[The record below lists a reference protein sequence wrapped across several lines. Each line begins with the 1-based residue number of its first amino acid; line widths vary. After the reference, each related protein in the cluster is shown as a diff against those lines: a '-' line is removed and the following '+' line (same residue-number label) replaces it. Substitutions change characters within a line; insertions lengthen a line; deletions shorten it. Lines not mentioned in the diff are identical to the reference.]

1 MCQCPPVCSQA
12 LSGTGPSAPRSRRIA
27 SRRRRAAST
36 RSSSL
41 GSAACRLGAISE
53 LVGGAAGRR
62 GERDDVSSKRDLEV
76 LFPQDVADAAP
87 PRFEPGQLLEHGR
100 RRLAQPEELRVAVRQ
115 ARAGDAALV
124 EHDLDVREPF
134 GRRSLAARVQD
145 RRDGFDLALLQL
157 GQRAGV
163 PRRVDD
169 DLLPLERRVEV
180 RDDADLPARGCPVGD
195 PGGPIAYVSGG
206 VRSSRPSQNGHS
218 SSSACVGS
226 GIVGR
231 STPGRRARAGAI
243 ATVRPEIGSRLR
255 SGVRSSSRRLAGSPR
270 GTA

>member
-41 GSAACRLGAISE
+41 GSAACRLRCEHE
-53 LVGGAAGRR
+53 LVGARPAWRGGARR
-62 GERDDVSSKRDLEV
+62 RLLEARSRGA
-76 LFPQDVADAAP
+76 LPQDVADAAP

-134 GRRSLAARVQD
+134 GATPPGGARTGPSRRPRPRAPPARPASGRAAACARRPPAARAPGRGSG
-145 RRDGFDLALLQL
+145 RRG
-157 GQRAGV
+157 
-163 PRRVDD
+163 
-169 DLLPLERRVEV
+169 
-180 RDDADLPARGCPVGD
+180 PASRECPVGLRRAER
-195 PGGPIAYVSGG
+195 AYVSGG

-218 SSSACVGS
+218 SSSAWVGS
-226 GIVGR
+226 GSWGGR
-231 STPGRRARAGAI
+231 LPAAAPGQARS
-243 ATVRPEIGSRLR
+243 RPFVLR
-255 SGVRSSSRRLAGSPR
+255 SGLA
-270 GTA
+270 